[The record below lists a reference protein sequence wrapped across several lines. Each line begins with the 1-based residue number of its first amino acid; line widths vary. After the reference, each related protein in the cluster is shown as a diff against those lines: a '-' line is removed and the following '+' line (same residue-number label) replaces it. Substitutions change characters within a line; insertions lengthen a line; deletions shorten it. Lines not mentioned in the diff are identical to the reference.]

1 MKVCFVENT
10 SVINRE
16 HHLPMGS
23 LTCEQLNSR
32 GWDEYRL
39 LGVQLDFFEPYEE
52 TKVSDL
58 LAGVANIQKSVDQM
72 KVFLTGNRYYQMSD
86 EAANTFAWVES
97 VLNGTRQQVQE
108 KMKSEED
115 CVFGLG
121 VEIDTF
127 ALRKASEYVDAM
139 YTTHAEAVRL
149 FTEVVDAVMIQN
161 DAYPQRRPIDR
172 LYAYGF
178 DRFQNEVREVVQE
191 SETAASS
198 VYAPDFELLT
208 LSDGT
213 VKIAPVVS
221 INNAAQLMYHEI
233 MNMIMQGHSIRRCKN
248 CGKYFVQY
256 GERIVD
262 YCDEIPEGETKPCSM
277 IGSSRQFTASL
288 KDDPIKQTYTRVY
301 KKYVARRR
309 LKTVTEGQF
318 AEWSAQAKKL
328 RAHAYEVGMHEE
340 TFREKLDDLMAK
352 ITGEIRIANSRKK

>member
-58 LAGVANIQKSVDQM
+58 LAGVENIQKSVDQM

-139 YTTHAEAVRL
+139 YTTHAEAVRM

-198 VYAPDFELLT
+198 VYAPDFEL

-352 ITGEIRIANSRKK
+352 ITGEIRVANSRNK

>member
-16 HHLPMGS
+16 HHLPLGS

-39 LGVQLDFFEPYEE
+39 LEAHLDFFIPTEYTTAAEY
-52 TKVSDL
+52 
-58 LAGVANIQKSVDQM
+58 LAVIDTACHTIARMKSM
-72 KVFLTGNRYYQMSD
+72 LAENRYYQIND
-86 EAANTFAWVES
+86 EATNTFASVEA
-97 VLNGTRQQVQE
+97 LLDETRRQVE
-108 KMKSEED
+108 KNMNTGD
-115 CVFGLG
+115 
-121 VEIDTF
+121 
-127 ALRKASEYVDAM
+127 EYVLDIGIEFDVAALQTASAYFSAM
-139 YTTHAEAVRL
+139 YMTHAEAVRV

-172 LYAYGF
+172 LQAYGF
-178 DRFQNEVREVVQE
+178 DRFQDVVRELVQE

-198 VYAPDFELLT
+198 VYAPDFDMLT

-221 INNAAQLMYHEI
+221 INNIAQLMYHEI

-256 GERIVD
+256 GDRIVD
-262 YCDEIPEGETKPCSM
+262 YCDEIPEGETKPCSV

-309 LKTVTEGQF
+309 LKTITEGQF
-318 AEWSAQAKKL
+318 TEWSAAAKKL
-328 RAHAYEVGMHEE
+328 RTHAYETSMHEE
-340 TFREKLDDLMAK
+340 TFREKLDELMEK
-352 ITGEIRIANSRKK
+352 ITGEI

>member
-58 LAGVANIQKSVDQM
+58 LAGVENIQKSVDQM

-86 EAANTFAWVES
+86 DAANTFAWVES

>member
-16 HHLPMGS
+16 HHLPLGS

-58 LAGVANIQKSVDQM
+58 LAGVENIQKSVDQM

-115 CVFGLG
+115 CVFDLG

-139 YTTHAEAVRL
+139 YTTHAEAVRM

-233 MNMIMQGHSIRRCKN
+233 INMIMQGHSIRRCKN

-318 AEWSAQAKKL
+318 AEWSAKAKKL

-340 TFREKLDDLMAK
+340 TFREKLDDLMAE
-352 ITGEIRIANSRKK
+352 ITGEI

>member
-58 LAGVANIQKSVDQM
+58 LAGVENIQKSVDQM

-139 YTTHAEAVRL
+139 YTTHAEAVRM

-172 LYAYGF
+172 LQAYGF

-221 INNAAQLMYHEI
+221 TNNVAQLMYHEI

-309 LKTVTEGQF
+309 LKTITEGQF
-318 AEWSAQAKKL
+318 AEWSAAAKKL
-328 RAHAYEVGMHEE
+328 RTHAYETGMHEE
-340 TFREKLDDLMAK
+340 IFREKLDKLMAK
-352 ITGEIRIANSRKK
+352 ITGEA

>member
-16 HHLPMGS
+16 HHLPLGS

-52 TKVSDL
+52 TKVADF
-58 LAGVANIQKSVDQM
+58 LAGVENIQKSVDQM
-72 KVFLTGNRYYQMSD
+72 KMFLAGNRYYQTSD
-86 EAANTFAWVES
+86 EAVNTFSWVES
-97 VLNGTRQQVQE
+97 VLNDTRQQVQE
-108 KMKSEED
+108 KMKSED
-115 CVFGLG
+115 DYVLSLG
-121 VEIDTF
+121 VEIDMY
-127 ALRKASEYVDAM
+127 ALRKASEYVDSM
-139 YTTHAEAVRL
+139 YTTHAEAVRV
-149 FTEVVDAVMIQN
+149 FTEVVDAIMIQN
-161 DAYPQRRPIDR
+161 DVYPQRRPIER
-172 LYAYGF
+172 LQAYGF

-198 VYAPDFELLT
+198 VYAPDFDMLT

-221 INNAAQLMYHEI
+221 INNIAQLMYHEI
-233 MNMIMQGHSIRRCKN
+233 MNMIMQGHSIRKCKN

-256 GERIVD
+256 GDRIVD
-262 YCDEIPEGETKPCSM
+262 YCDEIPEGETKPCSV

-309 LKTVTEGQF
+309 LKTITEGQF
-318 AEWSAQAKKL
+318 TEWSAEAKKL
-328 RAHAYEVGMHEE
+328 RSYAYAVGMHEE
-340 TFREKLDDLMAK
+340 TFREKLDELMAR
-352 ITGEIRIANSRKK
+352 ITGEL

>member
-1 MKVCFVENT
+1 MKICFVENT
-10 SVINRE
+10 TVINRGY
-16 HHLPMGS
+16 HLPLGS

-58 LAGVANIQKSVDQM
+58 LAGVENIQKSVDQM

-139 YTTHAEAVRL
+139 YTTHAEAVRM

-352 ITGEIRIANSRKK
+352 ITGEI